1 MRKTVAIVGGG
12 ASGLTSIKQLL
23 DEGHQPVCF
32 EKDSDVGGIFNR
44 GAYDNTVL
52 TISNYMMAFSDFPPS
67 ESYRLHWG
75 RQQYKKY
82 LMDYAEKFNLK
93 KRIRFNTKV
102 TGIRKYA
109 SGYEVESTCLKT
121 KVTSTKYFDAVICCS
136 GTHQI
141 RKMPEIEGLKEF
153 NGTVIHS
160 SEYRNNAPFKGK
172 SVLCIGIGESSSDIT
187 REIADVSEDTV
198 LAIRSYPYLIPR
210 ILGLGGYDA
219 ADAWTSRIE
228 HSRYHCNEN
237 MAYYILAYIYS
248 GFSSVK
254 RLLFKPKKP
263 AIDSFGQPFNRDML
277 DLKTDY
283 DDEAL
288 RLIKSW
294 CYLSEGNKFATKNVT
309 FVPYIINKK
318 ITVNASG
325 IERISGNTVHF
336 NDGTKKQVDTIVCCT
351 GFKDDF
357 SLIEGFELKDNNVRN
372 LFMNSLHKDWPN
384 LAFIGWARP
393 VTGGIPVCSE
403 LTARYFS
410 LLISGK
416 RELPSDMD
424 KQIAEDKR
432 FYEKIAGN
440 SPDINTVVGWKVFTE
455 KMSRL
460 IGCEVRIWRY
470 LFQPS
475 LFAKLMHGSLLSY
488 QYRLRGP
495 HALTSQS
502 KRVLNQLDVTLPS
515 EKIRLSTLR
524 VLKLK
529 LGISNE
535 TSWQALTQWLYPS
548 VKVTEED
555 IQRFSFNSRKPKLE
569 KT

>member
-1 MRKTVAIVGGG
+1 MG
-12 ASGLTSIKQLL
+12 
-23 DEGHQPVCF
+23 
-32 EKDSDVGGIFNR
+32 
-44 GAYDNTVL
+44 
-52 TISNYMMAFSDFPPS
+52 PPC
-67 ESYRLHWG
+67 YW
-75 RQQYKKY
+75 
-82 LMDYAEKFNLK
+82 
-93 KRIRFNTKV
+93 
-102 TGIRKYA
+102 
-109 SGYEVESTCLKT
+109 
-121 KVTSTKYFDAVICCS
+121 
-136 GTHQI
+136 
-141 RKMPEIEGLKEF
+141 
-153 NGTVIHS
+153 
-160 SEYRNNAPFKGK
+160 
-172 SVLCIGIGESSSDIT
+172 
-187 REIADVSEDTV
+187 
-198 LAIRSYPYLIPR
+198 
-210 ILGLGGYDA
+210 
-219 ADAWTSRIE
+219 
-228 HSRYHCNEN
+228 RY
-237 MAYYILAYIYS
+237 
-248 GFSSVK
+248 
-254 RLLFKPKKP
+254 
-263 AIDSFGQPFNRDML
+263 
-277 DLKTDY
+277 
-283 DDEAL
+283 
-288 RLIKSW
+288 
-294 CYLSEGNKFATKNVT
+294 
-309 FVPYIINKK
+309 
-318 ITVNASG
+318 
-325 IERISGNTVHF
+325 
-336 NDGTKKQVDTIVCCT
+336 
-351 GFKDDF
+351 
-357 SLIEGFELKDNNVRN
+357 
-372 LFMNSLHKDWPN
+372 
-384 LAFIGWARP
+384 
-393 VTGGIPVCSE
+393 PVCSE